1 MPAADIPSAADGNT
15 LRAEVAQ
22 AQKLIAEGAQIG
34 TTPAAESAASAA
46 PPCRPTAAES
56 PFDTAFQ
63 AVVTALPLGDSG
75 VATTSSASS
84 SVHAG
89 GSEAAVAT
97 VVTADLDSANE
108 MSQAGSATAGA
119 QFTI

>member
-1 MPAADIPSAADGNT
+1 MPAADTSATADGQG
-15 LRAEVAQ
+15 LRAEAVQ
-22 AQKLIAEGAQIG
+22 AQTLIAEGARIG
-34 TTPAAESAASAA
+34 TTPAAESAAAAA
-46 PPCRPTAAES
+46 PSAPPTAAS
-56 PFDTAFQ
+56 PFDTAFH

-84 SVHAG
+84 TVHAG

-97 VVTADLDSANE
+97 VVTADQHSATE
-108 MSQAGSATAGA
+108 VAQAGSLTAGA